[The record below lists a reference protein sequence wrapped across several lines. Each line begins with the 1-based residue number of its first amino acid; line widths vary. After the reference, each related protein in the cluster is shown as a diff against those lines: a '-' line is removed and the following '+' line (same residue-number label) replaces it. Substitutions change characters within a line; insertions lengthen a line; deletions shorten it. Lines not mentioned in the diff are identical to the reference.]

1 MEYDDLFEV
10 VRCALIKRGVESHR
24 IAGDVTRAVVRALED
39 KAAPT
44 AERDA
49 LKAALDAA
57 RSLAAF
63 AQHHPNCPDKYAR
76 NCSCGYTEAYK
87 GNAEKYTALAD
98 LRRAA
103 LVRE

>member
-1 MEYDDLFEV
+1 MDKQLEKIVSSQCRHFTMDEWKQAAQDL
-10 VRCALIKRGVESHR
+10 
-24 IAGDVTRAVVRALED
+24 
-39 KAAPT
+39 AART

-57 RSLAAF
+57 RSLSAF
-63 AQHHPNCPDKYAR
+63 AQHHPNCPDRFAR